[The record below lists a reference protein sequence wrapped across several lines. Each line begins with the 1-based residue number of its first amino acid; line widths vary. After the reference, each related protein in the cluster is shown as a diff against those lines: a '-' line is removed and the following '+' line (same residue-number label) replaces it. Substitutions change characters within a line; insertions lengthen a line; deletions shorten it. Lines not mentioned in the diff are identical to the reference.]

1 MRDIER
7 IDYLLEL
14 LGDIWKDYQD
24 VRFNQLIY
32 LLHSKYID
40 INGGIGRVESDD
52 GINMPMTGYDLFNI
66 ADDKFIS
73 FLEDIKKSGL

>member
-14 LGDIWKDYQD
+14 LGDIWKDHQD

-52 GINMPMTGYDLFNI
+52 GINMPMTN
-66 ADDKFIS
+66 S
-73 FLEDIKKSGL
+73 FHF